1 MNGVEAVEAIT
12 RRRRSI
18 AEKRCI
24 VEETL
29 VAGASVAAVAR
40 SHGVNANQLFG
51 WRRLYNAG
59 RLGARPTLQAE
70 GSLALLPVR
79 IADESRPCNASA
91 ITSVALQQQPV
102 DVIGTIHIQVAD
114 VQLRLEG
121 RVDEATLRVVL
132 ESLRR

>member
-1 MNGVEAVEAIT
+1 MNGVEAVEGIT

-18 AEKRCI
+18 AEKRHI

-59 RLGARPTLQAE
+59 RLGARPALQAE

-79 IADESRPCNASA
+79 IEEASRPCNDSA
-91 ITSVALQQQPV
+91 ITPDAVRQPPA
-102 DVIGTIHIQVAD
+102 DAIGTIHIQIAK

-121 RVDEATLRVVL
+121 HVDETTLRVVL